1 MVRPATSPNRATFP
15 SPALSGIAR
24 LRLRNSNKTVYRDQM
39 LCSLSNGAFAGGH
52 LPFACI
58 HIDAAC
64 GLLAQTVPG
73 LVIIDP
79 MRHSFWR
86 LKMHR
91 KLIVVPLAALLLG
104 ACVVAPAEHGYG
116 TVIAPAL
123 PVYVELSTEPYY
135 YQSGYHYYYNNSRWQ
150 YSNSRSGPWTDL
162 PRDHYPKETRYKGR
176 GDGRDDWRDDR
187 RDDRRGDGR
196 DDRRSDGQGN
206 GRGGDR
212 DDDRRDRR

>member
-1 MVRPATSPNRATFP
+1 
-15 SPALSGIAR
+15 
-24 LRLRNSNKTVYRDQM
+24 
-39 LCSLSNGAFAGGH
+39 
-52 LPFACI
+52 
-58 HIDAAC
+58 
-64 GLLAQTVPG
+64 
-73 LVIIDP
+73 
-79 MRHSFWR
+79 
-86 LKMHR
+86 MHR
-91 KLIVVPLAALLLG
+91 KLIVAPLAALLLG

-162 PRDHYPKETRYKGR
+162 PRDHYPKETRYKGH
-176 GDGRDDWRDDR
+176 GNG

-196 DDRRSDGQGN
+196 DDRRDDR
-206 GRGGDR
+206 RGDDR